1 MKACGERNLV
11 ERALTAKGYCYVGNY
26 GVTMCWEK
34 GPARKWTHRGENAI
48 CRF

>member
-26 GVTMCWEK
+26 GVTMRWEK
-34 GPARKWTHRGENAI
+34 GPARK
-48 CRF
+48 